1 MLVSF
6 SQAAPPLP
14 IPAVHCGVPDDI
26 LLVHAGVIALLALV
40 GFAAHVVEHVFLREE
55 EWGP

>member
-6 SQAAPPLP
+6 SHAVPPLP

-40 GFAAHVVEHVFLREE
+40 GFAAHMVEHVFL
-55 EWGP
+55 